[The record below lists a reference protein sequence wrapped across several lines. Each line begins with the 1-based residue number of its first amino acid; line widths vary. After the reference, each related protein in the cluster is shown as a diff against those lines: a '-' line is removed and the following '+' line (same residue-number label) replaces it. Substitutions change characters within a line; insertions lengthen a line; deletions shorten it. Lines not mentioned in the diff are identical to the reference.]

1 MPARKVYELIA
12 RKEYVSTR
20 KEVKQVQF
28 EFNDEQKEI
37 KRAIKEFCEKE
48 FTPELALEFDQ
59 KEEFPMELYKK
70 AAKLG
75 FTSMRIPE
83 EHGGQGYGLIE
94 DCIVVEEMCRAD
106 PGLGAAVSLG
116 NLMIPDIL
124 LKHGTEEQKKKCIP
138 PLARGDAVSAAAF
151 TEPEHGS
158 DITRMD
164 TTAVKSGNEWTI
176 NGGKE
181 FITNAPIADFL
192 VILCQTDPNA
202 TPPHRGQSLF
212 LVEKGTLGLE
222 ATKLHGKM
230 GIKPCITGSLSLSD
244 LKVPDTNLV
253 GELNRGFYYAL
264 ELFDGTRITVAAQA
278 VGMAQGAFERALQ
291 YAKNRKQFGSP
302 IISFQGISFKLA
314 EMAMKVEAA
323 RLLTYKA
330 AWLYDQGKV
339 SPMATSVAKAY
350 AGRVAMEVTDEAIQ
364 VYGGYGY
371 LADYHLERFH
381 RCAKIT
387 EIYEG
392 TTEMQKLTIVN
403 YLMKSA

>member
-1 MPARKVYELIA
+1 M
-12 RKEYVSTR
+12 
-20 KEVKQVQF
+20 QF
-28 EFNDEQKEI
+28 EFNEEQKEI
-37 KRAIKEFCEKE
+37 KRAAREFCEKE
-48 FTPELALEFDQ
+48 FPPELALEFDQ
-59 KEEFPMELYKK
+59 KEEFPMQLYKK

-83 EHGGQGYGLIE
+83 EYGGQGYGLVE
-94 DCIVVEEMCRAD
+94 DCIVVEEMCRVD
-106 PGLGAAVSLG
+106 PGLGTAVSLG

-124 LKHGTEEQKKKCIP
+124 LKHGTDEQKAKVIP
-138 PLARGDAVSAAAF
+138 PLAKGDATSAAAF

-164 TTAVKSGNEWTI
+164 TTAVKNGDEWVI

-192 VILCQTDPNA
+192 VLLCQTDPNVS
-202 TPPHRGQSLF
+202 PPHKGQSLF
-212 LVEKGTLGLE
+212 LVEKGRHGLE

-230 GIKPCITGSLSLSD
+230 GIKPCITGSLALSD
-244 LKVPDTNLV
+244 LKVPEGNLV

-264 ELFDGTRITVAAQA
+264 ELFNGTRITVAAQA
-278 VGMAQGAFERALQ
+278 VGMAQGAFERAFQ
-291 YAKNRKQFGSP
+291 YAKNRKQFGAP
-302 IISFQGISFKLA
+302 IIKFQAISFKLV
-314 EMAMKVEAA
+314 EMATKIEAA

-339 SPMATSVAKAY
+339 SPMATSMAKAY

-364 VYGGYGY
+364 VHGGYGY

-392 TTEMQKLTIVN
+392 TTEMQKLTILN
-403 YLMKSA
+403 QLMKSM